1 MQIEEAKKYLTD
13 NGFGL
18 IKEKSKFDGAKI
30 VKYDEMK
37 QALLNMKENVEGDAE
52 KTEQAEKMLKRLRR
66 YTSSRFQ
73 KYYKIDRRI
82 NKLKSSPAYKGACDE
97 MRYFARDYADLMDI
111 NENVFLSYKQ
121 STDKLLGTLVEV
133 RRTVLGNSEAK
144 DKAKDALKLLTDED
158 FLNKHEQLKEL
169 ASKINNLFTQWKA
182 AINLCED
189 VVDASEEKTTRYGNA
204 GYVADEEDSSFSTY
218 KESYEMNE
226 GILDFLKELANKFIS
241 AIKKIVGLGDD
252 TIDVV
257 EDFNSMLEK
266 VTELNEELSASLAS
280 I

>member
-30 VKYDEMK
+30 IKYDEMK

-169 ASKINNLFTQWKA
+169 A
-182 AINLCED
+182 
-189 VVDASEEKTTRYGNA
+189 
-204 GYVADEEDSSFSTY
+204 
-218 KESYEMNE
+218 
-226 GILDFLKELANKFIS
+226 NKFIS

-266 VTELNEELSASLAS
+266 VTELNEELTASLAS